1 MQRNVLNV
9 VLGLSVIGLGA
20 AVFFSQKKDEK
31 GPPLTPLAVE
41 AIQHIRIDHT
51 GSPVIELTKQGG
63 QWMLTAP
70 VKAEADPFEV
80 NGVLAVASLE
90 AQTTLDPALV
100 ALKELKL
107 DPSQYSVTLN
117 DQKLEFGG
125 EEPIKYRRY
134 IRTNGKIVLVSDP
147 PSAALDADYSD
158 LVVKTLLP
166 TGAVIQSIE
175 LPDFTIERTQDGK
188 GWKLSQGDSEAT
200 SDAKQKLADAWK
212 NARALWNAAAPKDA
226 EGDRIKV
233 TTQTGAI
240 EFIITQREPQLIL
253 ARPDLGV
260 SYTLS
265 AELMKEMLTLPEEKK
280 KEDKKSDKK

>member
-1 MQRNVLNV
+1 MQRNVLNMC
-9 VLGLSVIGLGA
+9 LGLAALGLGA
-20 AVFFSQKKDEK
+20 AVIFSQKKEEK
-31 GPPLTPLAVE
+31 GPPLTPFAAE
-41 AIQHIRIDHT
+41 AITHIRIDHP
-51 GSPVIELTKQGG
+51 GSPVIELNKLGT

-80 NGVLAVASLE
+80 NGILSVGTLE
-90 AQTTLDPALV
+90 AQTTLDPTQV

-107 DPSQYSVTLN
+107 DPPQYTVTLN
-117 DQKLEFGG
+117 QQKLEFGG

-158 LVVKTLLP
+158 LVVKNLLP
-166 TGAVIQSIE
+166 AGADIQSIE
-175 LPDFTIERTQDGK
+175 LPEFTIRKNADGK
-188 GWKLSQGDSEAT
+188 AWMLSHGNDDTT
-200 SDAKQKLADAWK
+200 SDAKQKLVDAWK
-212 NARALWNAAAPKDA
+212 NARALWNAAAPKDVQ
-226 EGDRIKV
+226 GDRVTV
-233 TTQTGAI
+233 TTKTGAV

-265 AELMKEMLTLPEEKK
+265 AELMKDMLQLQEEKK
-280 KEDKKSDKK
+280 SAKK

>member
-1 MQRNVLNV
+1 MKRNVLNMM
-9 VLGLSVIGLGA
+9 LGFTAIALVIVI
-20 AVFFSQKKDEK
+20 AVSQKKEMK
-31 GPPLTPLAVE
+31 TLPLTPLAAEVVN
-41 AIQHIRIDHT
+41 HIRIDHP
-51 GSPVIELTKQGG
+51 GSPVIELSKQGS
-63 QWMLTAP
+63 QWNLISP

-80 NGVLAVASLE
+80 NGVLALASLE
-90 AQTTLDPALV
+90 EQATFDPAQV

-107 DPSQYSVTLN
+107 NPPQYSVTLN

-166 TGAVIQSIE
+166 AGSEIQSIE
-175 LPDFTIERTQDGK
+175 LPDFTISRGKDGK
-188 GWKLSQGDSEAT
+188 GWVLTRNDSEIS
-200 SDAKQKLADAWK
+200 SDAKQKLVDAWK
-212 NARALWNAAAPKDA
+212 DARALWNAAVPKDA
-226 EGDRIKV
+226 KGDHVKV
-233 TTQTGAI
+233 ITKTGAV

-265 AELMKEMLTLPEEKK
+265 EELMKEMLQLQQEKK
-280 KEDKKSDKK
+280 SAKK